1 MISNEL
7 TRNKAFPSNRIHG
20 KLTLGTKQKGKNLTC
35 NHKLVT
41 KFYQHDKLLRRS
53 VKTNNQHL
61 LIT

>member
-7 TRNKAFPSNRIHG
+7 TRHKAFPSNHIQG
-20 KLTLGTKQKGKNLTC
+20 KTNTRNQTKSKNLNC

-41 KFYQHDKLLRRS
+41 KFYQHDKLLRIS
-53 VKTNNQHL
+53 VKTINQHL

>member
-7 TRNKAFPSNRIHG
+7 TRNKHFLVTAYQENYTRNQ
-20 KLTLGTKQKGKNLTC
+20 TKSKNLTC

-41 KFYQHDKLLRRS
+41 KIYQHDKLLRRS
-53 VKTNNQHL
+53 VKTINQHL